1 MTPVPIQLIYE
12 VQSQHGDI
20 NRCTPFCLAC
30 QNTCHALKHRYTA
43 KERNW
48 LEFKS
53 GGKSGPQG
61 PKVNLQELSQRPD
74 FSVYEDD
81 EVMRWKSGRM
91 VRVRTGEAA
100 MAMAG
105 ILE

>member
-1 MTPVPIQLIYE
+1 M
-12 VQSQHGDI
+12 
-20 NRCTPFCLAC
+20 
-30 QNTCHALKHRYTA
+30 
-43 KERNW
+43 
-48 LEFKS
+48 
-53 GGKSGPQG
+53 
-61 PKVNLQELSQRPD
+61 NLQELSQRPD